1 MFRNNKRIN
10 NVPELEKELKR
21 VYDRT
26 DETII
31 QEYIGNQRVVNI
43 ETLPPRTH
51 NITGCCDCPF
61 VRSVAVNECDQ
72 DGQPYDITEHT
83 FCIWDGTKSD
93 IKQFVAADA
102 VTPGQCPLRSSD
114 IQVTINN

>member
-1 MFRNNKRIN
+1 MFRKDRKNGGRILR
-10 NVPELEKELKR
+10 VDELEKELKR

-26 DETII
+26 APAVVR
-31 QEYIGNQRVVNI
+31 QYIDKDSVDA
-43 ETLPPRTH
+43 PASRTH
-51 NITGCCDCPF
+51 NITGCSDCPF
-61 VRSVAVNECDQ
+61 VRSSSNGE
-72 DGQPYDITEHT
+72 GFIHT